1 MKTTQARL
9 VSRIL
14 AGAAVSA
21 IAISSSTAF
30 AQAADETDS
39 NIITVIGVTKA
50 EANIQDTPTA
60 ITAFSAEK
68 LESQGIKDISDV
80 GRFTPGFNI

>member
-39 NIITVIGVTKA
+39 NIITVIGVTKTA
-50 EANIQDTPTA
+50 ANIQDTPTA
-60 ITAFSAEK
+60 ITVFTGET
-68 LESQGIKDISDV
+68 LE
-80 GRFTPGFNI
+80 N